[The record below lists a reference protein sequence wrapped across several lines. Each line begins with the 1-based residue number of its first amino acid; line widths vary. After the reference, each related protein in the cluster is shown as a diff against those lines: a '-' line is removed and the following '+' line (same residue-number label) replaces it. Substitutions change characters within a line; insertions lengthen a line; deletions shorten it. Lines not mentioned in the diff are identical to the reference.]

1 MTGAR
6 VLHPLHRGAY
16 AVGHTRL
23 SDHGRCLA
31 AVLACGSGAL
41 LSHLGAAWL
50 WGLWRSAPR
59 RFDITVPTRG
69 HGRKSI
75 RVHHAPAIEGED
87 RRIKDGI
94 PVTALPRTLIDLA
107 QAAPRRLPRAIERAE
122 QLEMF
127 DLTEVERMLRRCGG
141 HHGRG
146 ALVAAI
152 AEYRKPAFTRSGL
165 ERRFLALVHE
175 AGLPRPSAN
184 TFVAGFEIDAYWEAE
199 RFGVE
204 LDTYDFH
211 GGRVAFESDRLRQE
225 DLKLAGIEIVRITGR
240 RLDLEPQVVIDR
252 LGQLLANR
260 GRERGDPQ

>member
-1 MTGAR
+1 M
-6 VLHPLHRGAY
+6 
-16 AVGHTRL
+16 
-23 SDHGRCLA
+23 
-31 AVLACGSGAL
+31 
-41 LSHLGAAWL
+41 LG
-50 WGLWRSAPR
+50 
-59 RFDITVPTRG
+59 
-69 HGRKSI
+69 
-75 RVHHAPAIEGED
+75 
-87 RRIKDGI
+87 
-94 PVTALPRTLIDLA
+94 
-107 QAAPRRLPRAIERAE
+107 
-122 QLEMF
+122 
-127 DLTEVERMLRRCGG
+127 RCGG

-152 AEYRKPAFTRSGL
+152 AKYRKPAFTRSGL
-165 ERRFLALVHE
+165 ERRFRALVHE

-260 GRERGDPQ
+260 RRERGDP